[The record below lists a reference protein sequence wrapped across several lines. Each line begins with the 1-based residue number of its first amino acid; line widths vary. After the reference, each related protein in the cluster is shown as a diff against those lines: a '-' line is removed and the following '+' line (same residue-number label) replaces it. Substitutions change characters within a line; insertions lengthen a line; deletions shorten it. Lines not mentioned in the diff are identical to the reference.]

1 MNIFFYFSKHFIN
14 TVVRFIAIMILF
26 VKSET
31 NLKSVLI
38 FTKYMFKMYIWESTE
53 SMVTMAMSSL
63 HRDLLSVVYY
73 LLTIY

>member
-14 TVVRFIAIMILF
+14 TVVRFIMILF

-31 NLKSVLI
+31 ILKSVLI
-38 FTKYMFKMYIWESTE
+38 FTKYMFEMYIWE
-53 SMVTMAMSSL
+53 SMVTMATSSL